1 MRKQPK
7 NRDAMLMKEDITKK
21 KAAFES
27 FWKKESPSLLLF
39 AEPHL
44 AEGQNYF
51 EYDLVRQHESVDLL
65 FKEAVIQKERFDRV
79 IDDGLPVMRA
89 DLGTTLLPSGLGMP
103 IQVQP
108 NAHPWLDGHLRPEE
122 YLGKDLNSF
131 TVEGEIPLAIEFY
144 RKVRQLD
151 QKIEETIP
159 YLPDTQGI
167 FDLTHLVVGT
177 DVFYLFF
184 DRPELVE
191 KLQKKSLELF
201 LRATRFFKELLGE
214 DITSMVHGHGMFRGV
229 WFPDTG
235 ARISEDSCTLLSMK
249 QINEFCLP
257 YIRDALRP
265 FGRGFMHYCG
275 RHEDFL
281 IAVCNEPLISTI
293 NLGNPEFYDLD
304 EVMKLCGMTDT
315 VFFGHLPKNEDE
327 DSETFIERV
336 AESVKKHCARA
347 ILIHREIP
355 ESRER
360 MQSLLDLW
368 HRLTK

>member
-1 MRKQPK
+1 M
-7 NRDAMLMKEDITKK
+7 EDNIIKK
-21 KAAFES
+21 KAVFES
-27 FWKKESPSLLLF
+27 FWKGEGPSLLLF

-44 AEGQNYF
+44 AEGQNYV
-51 EYDLVRQHESVDLL
+51 EYDLVRQHGSVDLL

-79 IDDGLPVMRA
+79 IDDGLPVIRA

-103 IQVQP
+103 IQVQQ
-108 NAHPWLDGHLRPEE
+108 NAHPWLEGHLRPEE
-122 YLGKDLNSF
+122 YLEKDLDSF
-131 TVEGEIPLAIEFY
+131 TTEGEIALAIEFY
-144 RKVRQLD
+144 KKVRQMDRKLE
-151 QKIEETIP
+151 KTIP
-159 YLPDTQGI
+159 YIPDTQGV
-167 FDLTHLVVGT
+167 FDLTHLVIGT
-177 DVFYLFF
+177 DAFYLLF

-201 LRATRFFKELLGE
+201 LHATRFFKNLIGE
-214 DITSMVHGHGMFRGV
+214 NTTSMVHGHGMFRGV
-229 WFPDTG
+229 WFPSTG
-235 ARISEDSCTLLSMK
+235 VRISEDSCTLLSMEHIEK
-249 QINEFCLP
+249 FCLP
-257 YIRDALRP
+257 YIKEALRP

-281 IAVCNEPLISTI
+281 TAVCNESLISTI

-304 EVMKLCGMTDT
+304 EVMKLCGRTGT
-315 VFFGHLPKNEDE
+315 VFFGHLPKEEDE

-336 AESVKKHCARA
+336 AESVKKNDARA

-360 MQSLLDLW
+360 MQTLLDLW